1 MLSPNTLPSNK
12 KRTSLRIKSNDATT
26 WQLTN
31 FSLLAGTTSIGIPPS
46 TVIPNALVSN
56 RTRPWH
62 ALRGLLKSFADC
74 HMSQAARSA
83 YSGNFTLITP
93 RDVDGDYP
101 AGLTNRIKTLISDG
115 RRQCVRD
122 QAQAALTKPP
132 AAFSAAFCARLRVLS
147 SCFYD
152 QLFG

>member
-1 MLSPNTLPSNK
+1 MLSPNTLRSNK

-74 HMSQAARSA
+74 PMSQAARSA
-83 YSGNFTLITP
+83 FSGNIYIDNSA
-93 RDVDGDYP
+93 RCGWDYP

-115 RRQCVRD
+115 RRQRVRD
-122 QAQAALTKPP
+122 QAQAALTKLP